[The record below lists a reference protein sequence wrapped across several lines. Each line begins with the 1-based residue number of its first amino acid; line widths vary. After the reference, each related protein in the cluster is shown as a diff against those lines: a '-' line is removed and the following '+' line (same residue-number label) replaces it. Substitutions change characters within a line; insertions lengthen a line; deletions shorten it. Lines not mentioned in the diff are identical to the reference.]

1 MRFSFGNDNST
12 EKALKQAEKYAQQ
25 GKYSAAVDEYQ
36 KVLDANPNDVTLLN
50 TIGDVCVRANR
61 NDEAIRHFLKVAERY
76 ETEGAVAS
84 AIAVYKKVLKLD
96 PSNVDRGVRVADLM
110 CRQGSIPDARR
121 QYQAAVES
129 YKQKGEKHKA
139 FRTMQKIADLD
150 PENFGLRLELGEEY
164 RQAGFVKE
172 AYQAFVQAGQ
182 ELQRHSRVDEALEAF
197 RRALDLRPDS
207 KIALNALAD
216 GYAQQGKV
224 VEALRMIDGLLEE
237 TPGDPDLLSILGRTY
252 VNARMLDEA
261 EATFARLM
269 EVDKTR
275 TDGLMEVARQ
285 HVEAGAYDRGIA
297 IVDRCVDQLLARGQ
311 KKRATAL
318 LKEVLKRDRSNVAAL
333 ERLADIYTRVDERR
347 NLAATLDTL
356 VEVATR
362 VGRKD
367 VATDALQKLMD
378 IEPELARRQHA
389 APARAAAAGTD
400 REDMPEGFE
409 AAMDLTAWTKEVVTP
424 DSGQP
429 ARRAEAR
436 RSLPEGFES
445 ASATMEI
452 TRGFGDEPVLEIS
465 ERGGGANDYDVPGG
479 ESAPS
484 GNYLDYSMEL
494 ADDLVKEH
502 PEFLQAK
509 IKLLEELVVG
519 QPKYVAGHQKLKKLY
534 VEAGMNDKAAAQ
546 CLEIAR
552 LHEEAGETEQAKAC
566 VAEAYELKPSVEQ
579 FTAQAGGGAQADE
592 TVDLDEMFTLAEFNK
607 YFDREWRRAIRDA
620 KPLSLLKLE
629 VDVFNDYVD
638 TYGLLSGD
646 YCLERVAGALE
657 GDLMRPGDLISA
669 LGGGAFFVLL
679 PDTPDHAVGI
689 VGERLRKKVADLR
702 IVHEGS
708 TVADW
713 ITVSVGAATAIP
725 HPKYSSDTLIT
736 AADGA
741 LVQAKVA
748 GGNQVATAPLLTN

>member
-76 ETEGAVAS
+76 EAEGAVAS

-129 YKQKGEKHKA
+129 YKQKGEKQKA

-172 AYQAFVQAGQ
+172 AYQAFIQAGQ

-261 EATFARLM
+261 ETTFARLM

-409 AAMDLTAWTKEVVTP
+409 GAMDLMAWTREAVTP

-436 RSLPEGFES
+436 NSLPEGFES

-452 TRGFGDEPVLEIS
+452 TRGLGDEPVLEIS
-465 ERGGGANDYDVPGG
+465 ERGGGANDYEVPAD
-479 ESAPS
+479 ESAPA

-519 QPKYVAGHQKLKKLY
+519 QPKYVVGHQKLKKLY

-579 FTAQAGGGAQADE
+579 FTAQAGGGAHADE
-592 TVDLDEMFTLAEFNK
+592 TMDLDEMFTLAEFNK

-620 KPLSLLKLE
+620 KPISLLKLE

-708 TVADW
+708 PVADW

-748 GGNQVATAPLLTN
+748 GGNQVATAPLITN

>member
-50 TIGDVCVRANR
+50 TIGDMCVRANR

-76 ETEGAVAS
+76 ETEGAIAS

-129 YKQKGEKHKA
+129 YKQKGEKQKA

-261 EATFARLM
+261 ETTFARLM

-333 ERLADIYTRVDERR
+333 ERLAAIYTRVDERR

-409 AAMDLTAWTKEVVTP
+409 AAMDLMAWTKEVVTP

-429 ARRAEAR
+429 VRRAEAR
-436 RSLPEGFES
+436 NSLPEGFES

-452 TRGFGDEPVLEIS
+452 TRGLGDEPVLEIS
-465 ERGGGANDYDVPGG
+465 ERRGGANDYEVPAG
-479 ESAPS
+479 ESAPA

-546 CLEIAR
+546 CLELAR

-579 FTAQAGGGAQADE
+579 FTAQTGGGAQADE
-592 TVDLDEMFTLAEFNK
+592 TMDLDEMFTLAEFNK

-708 TVADW
+708 PVADW